1 MPLSILINVAQKNY
15 ISNINIF
22 IIISKQSREASFLL
36 QVWASNTN
44 KNVSIIIF
52 SILGTLLTTKQ
63 MLL

>member
-52 SILGTLLTTKQ
+52 SILGTLLITKQ